1 VDEGGDDTAWADAQ
15 RGQDLGMAGSHARL
29 SPHRDAPPPTA
40 VLGGDFLHGQNR
52 ALVELGRLIDRSK
65 SRDGDGY
72 FHPLRFPAPFHTV
85 IINKENGGCFH
96 HGETLLQA
104 GGPRSISRRNGKDAS
119 PSLADSSPRSAH
131 TAALR
136 HHSIA
141 HRHRLLHLEGATHGI
156 DGARWCLT
164 PREKDEHNRPDA
176 TLEALARLKPA
187 FRPDGTI
194 SPPPCASR
202 DGGLGLGALSSSWH
216 AAMFYVKHVGAG
228 GSLLV

>member
-1 VDEGGDDTAWADAQ
+1 MSAETRLSPKCLGFLEYGLHRQSRRDADQA
-15 RGQDLGMAGSHARL
+15 RLGESLNGLAGNVTGIAMAGSHARL

-65 SRDGDGY
+65 SRDDDGY

-156 DGARWCLT
+156 DSAPAHG
-164 PREKDEHNRPDA
+164 PR
-176 TLEALARLKPA
+176 L
-187 FRPDGTI
+187 
-194 SPPPCASR
+194 
-202 DGGLGLGALSSSWH
+202 
-216 AAMFYVKHVGAG
+216 
-228 GSLLV
+228 